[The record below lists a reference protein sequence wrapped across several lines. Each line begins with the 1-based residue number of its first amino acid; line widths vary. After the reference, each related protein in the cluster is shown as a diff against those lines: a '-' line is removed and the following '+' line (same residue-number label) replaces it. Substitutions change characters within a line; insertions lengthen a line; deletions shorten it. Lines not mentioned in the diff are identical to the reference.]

1 MTETIT
7 DKKLSR
13 RQFMGG
19 AAAGAAAL
27 GVVAGAPSLLPKVMA
42 ATGKAGAALTGPT
55 LPSNEHSVP
64 SIFRPT
70 GPLPSEWDKVVD
82 VLVVG
87 ASGAGMSAAIEAA
100 TAGSN
105 TLIIEK
111 MDHYGGLWLGAGGGA
126 TIGGNNHI
134 QQKNKI
140 TGDSINQ
147 WLADEMKGCDYR
159 GNLELYQT
167 YVGLGDA
174 WLTWMESLGTVW
186 AAPTQGV
193 EATTTSANLPTITY
207 TSGTTTLTTTIQTE
221 TVPFR
226 GVSFASS
233 SNYPTT
239 NGFSWV
245 YLFAQALATLK
256 VPIQLNTAMT
266 GIYREPNGPVVGV
279 AAVTPTGPINIMAN
293 KGVVIATGGTA
304 DNLLMQYSFDPR
316 INGDTYH
323 DGMGPP
329 ATPDMVQ
336 NTGDGHLA
344 AVAVGAGL
352 TDMSYVI
359 YLPIKWGSHLYW
371 GWPTQ
376 NPRNYSSASGYTA
389 SSGGLS
395 ISDPSQVIIVKGDG
409 TRFVNESTMNKVIP
423 TQLGIDPY
431 APLPY
436 GGAQNNGESS
446 EWPEH
451 QFLRAWLNL
460 PDRPRNCWAVADSA
474 GATALSWPV
483 ATIASPNPWV
493 TPFLYP
499 DSVATAP
506 DLVTL
511 ATAMGV
517 SPSGL
522 TATVNTYNGYVTA
535 GKDPDFGSLP
545 KHQIVT
551 PPYYAVKWTIV
562 RHTQRN
568 GIRINSKAQVIDVV
582 ASQWAQDQET
592 TQNIV
597 SINQEPV
604 IPHLYA
610 AGECTG
616 GWGYRR
622 YHNTLGMYS
631 IFGRIAGQNAAREPS
646 LA

>member
-1 MTETIT
+1 
-7 DKKLSR
+7 
-13 RQFMGG
+13 MGT

-27 GVVAGAPSLLPKVMA
+27 GVVAGATSLVPSVA
-42 ATGKAGAALTGPT
+42 ASPEKLEPRFRGPV
-55 LPSNEHSVP
+55 LPSNE
-64 SIFRPT
+64 R
-70 GPLPSEWDKVVD
+70 GLPSLAQPTVGLPSQWDKSVD
-82 VLVVG
+82 VLIVG

-100 TAGSN
+100 TAGAN

-126 TIGGNNHI
+126 TIGGNNHV

-147 WLADEMKGCDYR
+147 WLADEMKGCDFR

-167 YVGLGDA
+167 YTGLGDA
-174 WLTWMESLGTVW
+174 WLSWMESLGAVW

-193 EATTTSANLPTITY
+193 EATTTATSLPVTNY
-207 TSGTTTLTTTIQTE
+207 TSGSTNITTTLTPE

-226 GVSFASS
+226 GVSLAAS

-245 YLFAQALATLK
+245 YLYAQQLATLK

-266 GIYREPNGPVVGV
+266 GIYREPGGNVVGV
-279 AAVTPTGPINIMAN
+279 AAITPTGPINIMAN
-293 KGVVIATGGTA
+293 KAVVIATGGCA
-304 DNLLMQYSFDPR
+304 DNLLMCYSFDPR

-329 ATPDMVQ
+329 GTPDMVQ

-344 AVAVGAGL
+344 AVTVGAGL
-352 TDMSYVI
+352 SDMSYVI

-376 NPRNYSSASGYTA
+376 NPRNYSSAAGYTA
-389 SSGGLS
+389 SSGGLG
-395 ISDPSQVIIVKGDG
+395 ITDPSQVICVKGDG
-409 TRFVNESTMNKVIP
+409 TRFVNETTMNLVIP
-423 TQLGIDPY
+423 TQLGTDPY

-451 QFLRAWLNL
+451 QFARAWLNL
-460 PDRPRNCWAVADSA
+460 PDRPRNCWAIADA
-474 GATALSWPV
+474 NGAAALNWPV
-483 ATIASPNPWV
+483 ATIASPNPMV

-499 DSVATAP
+499 DSCATGA
-506 DLVTL
+506 TL
-511 ATAMGV
+511 QALAVEMGV

-522 TATVNTYNGYVTA
+522 ATTVANYNGYVTA
-535 GKDPDFGSLP
+535 GKDPDFGSIP
-545 KHQIVT
+545 KHQIT
-551 PPYYAVKWTIV
+551 TAPFYAVKWTIV

-568 GIRINSKAQVIDVV
+568 GIRINSKAQVIDVQ
-582 ASQWAQDQET
+582 ASQWMANQET
-592 TQNIV
+592 NQNIV

-622 YHNTLGMYS
+622 YHNTLGLYS
-631 IFGRIAGQNAAREPS
+631 IYGRLAGQNGAAEPS